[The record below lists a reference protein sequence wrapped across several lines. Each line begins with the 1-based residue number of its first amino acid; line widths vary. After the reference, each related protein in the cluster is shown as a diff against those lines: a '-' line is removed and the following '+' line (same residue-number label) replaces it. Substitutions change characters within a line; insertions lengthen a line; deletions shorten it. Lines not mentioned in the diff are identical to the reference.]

1 MQKKMDDIWYVLRIR
16 SRFEKKTFEALSNM
30 GISAY
35 LPIKKTKKQW
45 SDRLKVVEEP
55 LFPGYLFVQ
64 YQEKDRYAILN
75 LPGVVQFVSFG
86 GNYATMRSK
95 QIQLIET
102 MLRNEN
108 TVEVVDMEL
117 YPGQKVRIASGPF
130 NGIEAVLVHFNGKG
144 KMMLEVA
151 AIGKGVLLEIG
162 RTKIEQIDVLSQVS

>member
-1 MQKKMDDIWYVLRIR
+1 MDDMWYVLRIR
-16 SRFEKKTFEALSNM
+16 SRFEKKTFDTLSNM

-35 LPIKKTKKQW
+35 LPIKKSKKQW

-64 YQEKDRYAILN
+64 YHEKDRYAILN
-75 LPGVVQFVSFG
+75 SPGVVQFVSFG
-86 GNYATMRSK
+86 GNYATMRSTH
-95 QIQLIET
+95 IEVIKT
-102 MLRNEN
+102 MLLNEN

-117 YPGQKVRIASGPF
+117 YPGQKVRITSGPF
-130 NGIEAVLVHFNGKG
+130 SGIEAVLVHYNGKG

-162 RTKIEQIDVLSQVS
+162 RTKIEQLDVLSQVS